1 MENFIFWISFY
12 PGTSSV
18 EPLSLFYDVIASYYT
33 KGKCGQGYED
43 KVIYFVLNIVLIR
56 KCFFT
61 SAYFFPFDLKSSVKQ
76 KLSSL
81 KEKVCFCD

>member
-1 MENFIFWISFY
+1 MI
-12 PGTSSV
+12 G
-18 EPLSLFYDVIASYYT
+18 SYYT